1 VRRGG
6 LELKL
11 YQTSLSIGFFTL
23 FGLSWLLHALTGAHD
38 YSSEQVAHG
47 GEPVTTLQY
56 VTRSQFW
63 FESLQNWQSEFL
75 AVASIVFF
83 SIFLRQKGSPE
94 SKPVY
99 APHAETGTS

>member
-6 LELKL
+6 IALKL
-11 YQTSLSIGFFTL
+11 YQTSLSIGLFTL
-23 FGLSWLLHALTGAHD
+23 FGLSWLAHAITGAHE

-47 GEPVTTLQY
+47 GESVTTLQY

-63 FESLQNWQSEFL
+63 FESLQNWRSEFL
-75 AVASIVFF
+75 AVASIVLL

-94 SKPVY
+94 SQPVY